1 MKKIFF
7 ACSLTLFY
15 ASLCLAQTKSK
26 PVYDACQLKDSID
39 KHLVFIQQNINRIFV
54 DTAECKQTL
63 LDSIGQQYIT
73 TKNKKYLDA
82 LSNLRN
88 VGTDKVQDYYTDVI
102 KRFVETDFAEFVN
115 DLYLGKGKY
124 IALEKE
130 LVSTLNMIVDGRP
143 FKTKYIGL
151 LNVEISKAKD
161 KKDTSKTYF
170 LEKLKTRIEADK
182 Y

>member
-1 MKKIFF
+1 MKKTL
-7 ACSLTLFY
+7 CVSLLMILVTSF
-15 ASLCLAQTKSK
+15 LAAQPKSK
-26 PVYDACQLKDSID
+26 PTYNACLLKDSID
-39 KHLVFIQQNINRIFV
+39 KNLVFIQQNINRIFT
-54 DTAECKQTL
+54 DTADCKQTL
-63 LDSIGQQYIT
+63 LDSIGVQYIN

-82 LSNLRN
+82 LTNLRN

-102 KRFVETDFAEFVN
+102 KRFAEINFSNFLN
-115 DLYLGKGKY
+115 DLYLGRGKY

-143 FKTKYIGL
+143 LKTKYIGL

-161 KKDTSKTYF
+161 RKDTSKAYF
-170 LEKLKTRIEADK
+170 LEKLKTRIELDK